1 MMADRTVAAVE
12 VQPDEVEL
20 HCPKCGGFV
29 VAVGMPERPPMT
41 AVEFM
46 VRCYC
51 KRCSRRFVR
60 RITFA
65 PKSRL
70 RPEPPMAADGP
81 ALDLPSVSA
90 LADR

>member
-1 MMADRTVAAVE
+1 MADRTVAVVE
-12 VQPDEVEL
+12 TQPDEIEL
-20 HCPKCGGFV
+20 YCPKCGGFIT
-29 VAVGMPERPPMT
+29 AIIPPEKPPLSS
-41 AVEFM
+41 VEFH
-46 VRCYC
+46 VRAYC

-60 RITFA
+60 RITFS
-65 PKSRL
+65 PKSRP